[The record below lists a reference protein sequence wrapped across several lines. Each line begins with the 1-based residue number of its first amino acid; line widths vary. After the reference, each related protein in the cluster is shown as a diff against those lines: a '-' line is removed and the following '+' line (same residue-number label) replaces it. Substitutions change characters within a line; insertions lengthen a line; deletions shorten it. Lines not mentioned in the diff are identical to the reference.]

1 MTMNK
6 PGVIL
11 SVRNTNESTENL
23 LTLTLDAEDA
33 KSLTDN
39 INRVDKSRAEN
50 KKVLKVWFYLYGRA
64 SLISKK
70 HDIIQKLSHECYVVL
85 VKKRKNCW

>member
-6 PGVIL
+6 PGGIL
-11 SVRNTNESTENL
+11 SVTNTNESTEKF

-39 INRVDKSRAEN
+39 SNRVEKIRTEN
-50 KKVLKVWFYLYGRA
+50 KKVLKV
-64 SLISKK
+64 
-70 HDIIQKLSHECYVVL
+70 
-85 VKKRKNCW
+85 

>member
-11 SVRNTNESTENL
+11 SVRNRNESTENL

-39 INRVDKSRAEN
+39 INRVNKSRAEN
-50 KKVLKVWFYLYGRA
+50 KKVLKV
-64 SLISKK
+64 
-70 HDIIQKLSHECYVVL
+70 
-85 VKKRKNCW
+85 